1 LTKNKFIIK
10 KATNKRF
17 HAISRFSQPKA
28 ISSPVAKGGLFS
40 NKFIP
45 LPKFSNQ
52 YKTAFMYKAIL
63 KKLLFLLSPEKAHHL
78 TVSLLKMT
86 LAIPGISHL
95 FRATF
100 KVEDPRLEREVFG
113 LKFKNP
119 VGLAAG
125 FDKDGKYYQ
134 AMTSLGF
141 GFIEIGTV
149 TPKPQDGNPQP
160 RLFRLP
166 KDNGLINR
174 MGFNNEGIDAFVSR
188 LKNGK
193 RPEGVIIGG
202 NIGKNKVTPNEEA
215 VNDYRICFEALFPY
229 VDYFVVNVSSPNTP
243 NLRALQDKKP
253 LTNLLSTLQTLN
265 NEKPSPKPIL
275 LKIAPDLTNTQLDD
289 IIEIVATTKIAGIIA
304 ANTTISRD
312 NLNTTDQ
319 EIQAI
324 GNGGLSGAPVRKRST
339 EVVQYLK
346 TKSPELKIIAV
357 GGIASA
363 ADAIEK
369 INAGADL
376 VQVYSGLVY
385 EGPCLIKKINK
396 GLLAMK

>member
-1 LTKNKFIIK
+1 
-10 KATNKRF
+10 
-17 HAISRFSQPKA
+17 
-28 ISSPVAKGGLFS
+28 
-40 NKFIP
+40 
-45 LPKFSNQ
+45 
-52 YKTAFMYKAIL
+52 M
-63 KKLLFLLSPEKAHHL
+63 
-78 TVSLLKMT
+78 
-86 LAIPGISHL
+86 
-95 FRATF
+95 
-100 KVEDPRLEREVFG
+100 
-113 LKFKNP
+113 
-119 VGLAAG
+119 
-125 FDKDGKYYQ
+125 
-134 AMTSLGF
+134 
-141 GFIEIGTV
+141 
-149 TPKPQDGNPQP
+149 
-160 RLFRLP
+160 
-166 KDNGLINR
+166 
-174 MGFNNEGIDAFVSR
+174 
-188 LKNGK
+188 
-193 RPEGVIIGG
+193 
-202 NIGKNKVTPNEEA
+202 
-215 VNDYRICFEALFPY
+215 
-229 VDYFVVNVSSPNTP
+229 
-243 NLRALQDKKP
+243 
-253 LTNLLSTLQTLN
+253 N

-376 VQVYSGLVY
+376 VQVYSGLIY
-385 EGPCLIKKINK
+385 EGPSLIKQINK